1 LIQSDTRVANWKP
14 ITGPYEEASVR
25 KAIWQI
31 VNTFGPYILLWVF
44 MYHSHAVSW
53 WLSLPLAVL
62 AGGLLV
68 RIFIILHDCGH
79 GSFFPSRL
87 ANDFTGAVAGVLT
100 FTPYNHW
107 RGEHSQHHATSGDL
121 DRRGIGDVWTMTVRE
136 YLESSRWKRS
146 AYRLV
151 RNPFVLFA
159 LAPLFLFVIGHRF
172 SKARASFRE
181 RKSVW
186 WTNLA
191 LCVLGTT
198 LAWLFGFVPYVLIQL
213 TILLTAGAT
222 GVWLFYV
229 QHQFDGAYWERTE
242 DWDYTAAALE
252 GSSFYRLPGILQ
264 WLTGNIGFHHIHHLS
279 SRIPNY
285 NLKRCH
291 QSHAFLR
298 DVKALT
304 LVASFGTARLRL
316 WDERRRELV
325 SFRDLKQAGRSPI
338 T

>member
-1 LIQSDTRVANWKP
+1 
-14 ITGPYEEASVR
+14 
-25 KAIWQI
+25 
-31 VNTFGPYILLWVF
+31 
-44 MYHSHAVSW
+44 
-53 WLSLPLAVL
+53 
-62 AGGLLV
+62 
-68 RIFIILHDCGH
+68 
-79 GSFFPSRL
+79 
-87 ANDFTGAVAGVLT
+87 
-100 FTPYNHW
+100 
-107 RGEHSQHHATSGDL
+107 
-121 DRRGIGDVWTMTVRE
+121 MTVRE
-136 YLESSRWKRS
+136 YCGSSRWKRS
-146 AYRLV
+146 AYRLA

-159 LAPLFLFVIGHRF
+159 LVPLFLFVIAHRF
-172 SKARASFRE
+172 SKAKAGFRE

-229 QHQFDGAYWERTE
+229 QHQFDGAYWERTV

-291 QSHAFLR
+291 QSHPFLR
-298 DVKALT
+298 GVKTLT
-304 LVASFGTARLRL
+304 LFSSFSTARLRL